1 MAAGFFLDAEGYHAP
16 ALSEFAWLMHAF
28 GTRHTVP
35 PASLATVKQV
45 HSVEI
50 AAHVGGAGVIA
61 EADGITSNF
70 AGVPLGIKT
79 ADCLPILLV
88 DPRHRAIAAVHAG
101 WRGVAGNIVA
111 RAIVQMSSRFGS
123 APEDLIAAVGP
134 GIGECCFE
142 VGPEVAVQFG
152 REGRVR
158 IDLTEVVKGQFAKC
172 GVPCDQVHAAGLCT
186 VCDAGRFHSFRRDG
200 AAAGRMMSV
209 IGILQPAYEEP
220 ARDLS

>member
-1 MAAGFFLDAEGYHAP
+1 MASDFVLDADGYHAP
-16 ALSEFAWLMHAF
+16 ALSEFAWLTHAF
-28 GTRHTVP
+28 GTRHTVAP
-35 PASLATVKQV
+35 DALVTVKQV

-50 AAHVGGAGVIA
+50 APHHGCAGVVA
-61 EADGITSNF
+61 EADGITSNH

-101 WRGVAGNIVA
+101 WRGVAGDIVTQ
-111 RAIVQMSSRFGS
+111 AIVQMQSRFGS
-123 APEDLIAAVGP
+123 APKDLVAAIGP
-134 GIGECCFE
+134 AIGECCFE

-158 IDLTEVVKGQFAKC
+158 IDLTGVVKEQFAQC
-172 GVPCDQVHAAGLCT
+172 GVPAHQVHLAGLCT
-186 VCDAGRFHSFRRDG
+186 VCDAERFHSFRRDG

-209 IGILQPAYEEP
+209 IGIL
-220 ARDLS
+220 L